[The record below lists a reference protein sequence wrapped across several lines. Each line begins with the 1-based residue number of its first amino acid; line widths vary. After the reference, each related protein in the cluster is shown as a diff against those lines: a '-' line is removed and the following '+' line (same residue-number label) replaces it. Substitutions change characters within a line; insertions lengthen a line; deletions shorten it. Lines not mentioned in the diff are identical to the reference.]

1 MLLHIPQEYEFLKKN
16 RTALHSEFLSCGLIR
31 LTASNRPR
39 IKNKRLDVCFFE
51 KSKDNID
58 FKDTT
63 RKGREKLYSQQY
75 SFMPDINPDIGGQE
89 AWTTNMDNEQF

>member
-1 MLLHIPQEYEFLKKN
+1 MEY
-16 RTALHSEFLSCGLIR
+16 
-31 LTASNRPR
+31 
-39 IKNKRLDVCFFE
+39 
-51 KSKDNID
+51 ID